1 MVIKLSPFSCTYIV
15 IICGFPPCSD
25 FIKLSFYS
33 TPCCMVFLQVGCVCS
48 PERRGKDAFSIIY
61 PRCSAE
67 ISWQMAEDRPA
78 GMYTRRRQWHE
89 IIFIVVG
96 FVFWLLWLFFCFF
109 SPQSLD
115 LSSDWG
121 EEMICNVSSC
131 LSLPQL
137 WHQFSRLTGKT
148 LPHVSVSYSLWSSS
162 CFFVF

>member
-78 GMYTRRRQWHE
+78 GMYTRRRQWHK

-96 FVFWLLWLFFCFF
+96 FVFWLFFFF
-109 SPQSLD
+109 FPPSHLICQVT
-115 LSSDWG
+115 
-121 EEMICNVSSC
+121 EEKRWSVMFLIFTSAVRSIFQINWENVTPC
-131 LSLPQL
+131 QCVI
-137 WHQFSRLTGKT
+137 LTVV
-148 LPHVSVSYSLWSSS
+148 P
-162 CFFVF
+162 